1 MYILTKN
8 LHGIFAYIS
17 LILLIFAV
25 IYAIYGLLRRTDYGK
40 PARIISML
48 ALSGVH
54 MQIVIG
60 LVLYFLSPLGSS
72 NVSRE
77 MMKNSTSRF
86 YALEHPFMMLIGIAL
101 ITIGYVRAKKAS
113 EKKRKFLSIAIF
125 YAIGLLCLLSRMP

>member
-17 LILLIFAV
+17 LILLVVAV
-25 IYAIYGLLRRTDYGK
+25 IYAIYSLLRKTEYGK

-54 MQIVIG
+54 MQIIIG
-60 LVLYFLSPLGSS
+60 LVLYFLSPLGLS
-72 NVSRE
+72 NVSKE

-86 YALEHPFMMLIGIAL
+86 YALEHPVMMLFGIAL
-101 ITIGYVRAKKAS
+101 ITIGYVRSKKAS
-113 EKKRKFLSIAIF
+113 DKKRKFLSITIF